1 MGRLLEGKHMSK
13 IKELFVY
20 FGVTILVSSLVFG
33 FLFFAHRQERNT
45 RIAEASRP
53 RSVISPDGLVV
64 DGCTVRT
71 ETVTRTTFLAP
82 DGATVLVVEQVNE
95 TIKPRSNP

>member
-1 MGRLLEGKHMSK
+1 MSK
-13 IKELFVY
+13 IKEFLSNDAVIVI
-20 FGVTILVSSLVFG
+20 GG
-33 FLFFAHRQERNT
+33 FLLAIPITIGFTSWIQERNT
-45 RIAEASRP
+45 EAVIAEASRP